1 MGDVLPNYKVS
12 QMRLKTQ
19 ILAQQHNIAKQELEI
34 MEMGDRVDRYEQ
46 NIVAAEKTIVGYETD
61 LRGLEK
67 EHGKLS
73 KADLEAAKEK
83 IKEG

>member
-19 ILAQQHNIAKQELEI
+19 ILAQRHNIAKQELEI

-46 NIVAAEKTIVGYETD
+46 NIVAAEKAITDYEAD

-73 KADLEAAKEK
+73 RADLEAAKDK
-83 IKEG
+83 IGEG